1 MRYCCHHVFLLW
13 GCGSDGQRPVR
24 GHSFA
29 GYSNQLLDL
38 NATHFTL
45 QFMSLCTFSPWSPSM
60 MSWLCRMLSM
70 LLAAVCE
77 QREFRSGHIKR
88 GNG

>member
-45 QFMSLCTFSPWSPSM
+45 QFMSLCTFSPWMDVVAVSNVEHVAG
-60 MSWLCRMLSM
+60 CR
-70 LLAAVCE
+70 V
-77 QREFRSGHIKR
+77 
-88 GNG
+88 

>member
-38 NATHFTL
+38 NATHFYTPIHVTL
-45 QFMSLCTFSPWSPSM
+45 HVFTLEPLYDVVAVSNVEHVAG
-60 MSWLCRMLSM
+60 CR
-70 LLAAVCE
+70 V
-77 QREFRSGHIKR
+77 
-88 GNG
+88 